1 MNVPYIID
9 CSVKKKIEV
18 FEGCFCRKKVIYD
31 KLGRMGG
38 ESMRRKMQ
46 ALFQNGDKDTFA
58 HAE

>member
-1 MNVPYIID
+1 
-9 CSVKKKIEV
+9 VKKKIEV